1 MGQQSRGFTPFQKK
15 AHKIL
20 IRNGWFFQ
28 RFTGKNYAIY
38 AKPGCDLQVVS
49 CTPKNPTDALKAV
62 QRCAG
67 IREGKRR
74 G

>member
-1 MGQQSRGFTPFQKK
+1 MSRNSMTPYQRK

-20 IRNGWFFQ
+20 IRNGWQFS
-28 RFTGKNYAIY
+28 RHTGKGYAIY
-38 AKPGCDLQVVS
+38 LKPGENQQVVS

-62 QRCAG
+62 QRWAG